1 MNVDP
6 DHDLDSWGEEVTLY
20 EQWIEAKEEE
30 RRAVEE
36 RRRIEDTLVK
46 QFEIPEN
53 LEGTSN
59 IEADGFKIKIEGRVN
74 RRINADLLQEIAAEN
89 DLGAH
94 LSSLFRW
101 KPEINAA
108 AWKAADEAIT
118 KPLLDAITATPG
130 RPSFTISTKG

>member
-1 MNVDP
+1 MNVDL

-130 RPSFTISTKG
+130 RPSFTISTKD